1 MPRTCCC
8 PQQGCQK
15 RSTSTEDVQRWPKG
29 QREELLEDGLCPSPG
44 HTSLR
49 AGTYRARLGWGGGPW
64 GGHGELRWEARSAVT
79 GPALPGTLSTQG
91 HIPQKE
97 RLEDQLRG
105 ETGSKDQKSQQRP
118 ASPSRRPDSDLEVSV
133 LGSPAPQ
140 LGPRPPGRCLQS
152 YGGPRGSSAAGFWE
166 GTSPRQQLDQSR
178 AWTTQPGHNPP
189 GGGRARAEEGAGPVV
204 TGTPALMPEACR
216 MHSQPSHH
224 KAWGASDCCRCTTWT
239 ERLLGTRKAS

>member
-1 MPRTCCC
+1 MAEGP
-8 PQQGCQK
+8 
-15 RSTSTEDVQRWPKG
+15 E
-29 QREELLEDGLCPSPG
+29 REELLEDGLCPSPG

-64 GGHGELRWEARSAVT
+64 GGHGELRWEARSAAT

-97 RLEDQLRG
+97 PLEDQLRG

-140 LGPRPPGRCLQS
+140 PGPRPSGLEAAEGGASSATQQRGRCSNTGEQDLVRAHNRKQLRGLLPGLRWRLGWPS
-152 YGGPRGSSAAGFWE
+152 ALHTLGSTLRAPRPLLGQRYRRL
-166 GTSPRQQLDQSR
+166 GTLWGQGQAQRQLFLPVLLPRERRLTSTDSLFPLPER
-178 AWTTQPGHNPP
+178 S
-189 GGGRARAEEGAGPVV
+189 
-204 TGTPALMPEACR
+204 PEA
-216 MHSQPSHH
+216 
-224 KAWGASDCCRCTTWT
+224 GETASRPG
-239 ERLLGTRKAS
+239 L

>member
-1 MPRTCCC
+1 MLDPRE
-8 PQQGCQK
+8 K
-15 RSTSTEDVQRWPKG
+15 
-29 QREELLEDGLCPSPG
+29 
-44 HTSLR
+44 
-49 AGTYRARLGWGGGPW
+49 
-64 GGHGELRWEARSAVT
+64 
-79 GPALPGTLSTQG
+79 
-91 HIPQKE
+91 KE

-140 LGPRPPGRCLQS
+140 PGPRPPGRCLQS

-178 AWTTQPGHNPP
+178 AWTAQPGHNPP
-189 GGGRARAEEGAGPVV
+189 GRGRARAEEGAGRVV

-239 ERLLGTRKAS
+239 ERLLGTRQVETRSRLLGSRGARASSVS